1 MRRFFTLVLVGA
13 FALGGLAACGDDDDG
28 GGSSSSDDSSEE
40 GGDDSGDDSGGGGG
54 GGGDAVAENC
64 QAVDDFVEAEAD
76 DPTDPGLAAQG
87 QELSEKAQEL
97 SAQAASDPES
107 IDADQ
112 LAECQQ
118 EATEAFTP

>member
-1 MRRFFTLVLVGA
+1 MRRFFTLLLIGA
-13 FALGGLAACGDDDDG
+13 FALGGIAACGDDDDG
-28 GGSSSSDDSSEE
+28 GGSSSDDTSEDSGDSD
-40 GGDDSGDDSGGGGG
+40 DDSGDGGGG
-54 GGGDAVAENC
+54 GGGDAVAEYC
-64 QAVDDFVEAEAD
+64 QAVDDFVEAVAD

-87 QELSEKAQEL
+87 QDLSEKAQEL
-97 SAQAASDPES
+97 SQQAASDPES

>member
-1 MRRFFTLVLVGA
+1 MRRFFTLLVVGA

-28 GGSSSSDDSSEE
+28 GGSSSDDSSE
-40 GGDDSGDDSGGGGG
+40 DSGDDDNGDGGG
-54 GGGDAVAENC
+54 GGGDAVAEYC
-64 QAVDDFVEAEAD
+64 QAVDDFVEAVAD

-87 QELSEKAQEL
+87 QDLSEKAQEL
-97 SAQAASDPES
+97 TEQAASDPES